1 MNANLVNDFLI
12 LTAPFNAVPA
22 STSNNNAKWGIK
34 MGGASVDAPNAL
46 EKSACIY
53 AVSEED
59 IGAGGAGAGY
69 NRKVGLALHTSPFD
83 LPNVERVRIN
93 NLGNVGIGLTNPAY
107 RLQVS
112 GGDVSIASANIL
124 RFGTVAVLNTA
135 SSANDIYANI
145 RVLRNESTV
154 NTDGMFI
161 NYNSNG
167 TTAAHLRFY
176 ANGTS
181 ERMRIDAS
189 NGYVGVGTTV
199 PDTKFDVYDDVNG
212 GNISAVRNANTGS
225 NAFAALVFRRNSNL
239 NGLVMFTNSSNRS
252 TDGGLGNSTI
262 RTDNGKLLL
271 GAGASTY
278 HSLETNGNVGI
289 GLTNPAAARLHIK
302 GDGTAPVLRVETAQL
317 VGAAGGTAG
326 KTFVGWMPIQTGAA
340 NPGDTVFIPLYK

>member
-1 MNANLVNDFLI
+1 
-12 LTAPFNAVPA
+12 
-22 STSNNNAKWGIK
+22 
-34 MGGASVDAPNAL
+34 
-46 EKSACIY
+46 
-53 AVSEED
+53 
-59 IGAGGAGAGY
+59 
-69 NRKVGLALHTSPFD
+69 
-83 LPNVERVRIN
+83 
-93 NLGNVGIGLTNPAY
+93 
-107 RLQVS
+107 
-112 GGDVSIASANIL
+112 
-124 RFGTVAVLNTA
+124 
-135 SSANDIYANI
+135 
-145 RVLRNESTV
+145 
-154 NTDGMFI
+154 MFI

-167 TTAAHLRFY
+167 ATAAHLRFY